1 MTMTEASAA
10 KSGGARSRRA
20 VKIPR
25 SLQQFGRY
33 FVVRGAALL
42 ATVTIGVYIT
52 ILIANMGGFVDKI
65 RVATIEENYAQA
77 SRFAPDLQGRGAEA
91 RRDWIESRV
100 ATEVKRLG
108 LDKPFIVRSFTY
120 LSSAMTLNLGRSES
134 LTSDSGSADVRRI
147 ILERLPITLVLFGTA
162 SMLTF
167 FINLFAALF
176 LSRRYGSFLDRAV
189 IALAPISSAPPW
201 FFGIF
206 LIMFFAAMLKILPWG
221 GMVDA
226 PVPESTLGYALSVLK
241 HMILPTVAWLLAA
254 MFVGIYA
261 WRTFFLISAS
271 EDYVEL
277 AKAKGLTSRAIERRY
292 VLRPSLPT
300 VITNFAL
307 ILIGAWQGAIITERV
322 FQWPGLGTMFY
333 RAIGAFDTPVLVA
346 SVVLFAYLLAVTVFL
361 LDILYAIIDP
371 RVKLGAEGAQ

>member
-1 MTMTEASAA
+1 MTQTSTAG
-10 KSGGARSRRA
+10 SGGSRSRRA
-20 VKIPR
+20 TALSK
-25 SLQQFGRY
+25 SLKQFGRY
-33 FVVRGAALL
+33 LGMRGVALL
-42 ATVTIGVYIT
+42 VTVTVGVYIT
-52 ILIANMGGFVDKI
+52 ILIANMGGFVDQI
-65 RVATIEENYAQA
+65 RIATIEEQYAQA
-77 SRFAPDLQGRGAEA
+77 ARFAPELQGRSAEA
-91 RRDWIESRV
+91 RHDWILDRV
-100 ATEVKRLG
+100 AIQSKRLG
-108 LDKPFIVRSFTY
+108 FDKPFVVRSFTY
-120 LSSAMTLNLGRSES
+120 LTSAMTLDLGRSES
-134 LTSDSGSADVRRI
+134 LTSDSGSSDVRRI

-162 SMLTF
+162 SLLTF
-167 FINLFAALF
+167 FINTFAALF

-206 LIMFFAAMLKILPWG
+206 LIMLFAAILKILPWG

-226 PVPESTLGYALSVLK
+226 PVPASALGYSLSVLK
-241 HMILPTVAWLLAA
+241 HMILPLLSWLLSGV
-254 MFVGIYA
+254 FVGIFA

-292 VLRPSLPT
+292 ILRPSLPT

-322 FQWPGLGTMFY
+322 FQWPGLGTMFF

-346 SVVLFAYLLAVTVFL
+346 SVVLFAYLLALTVFL

>member
-1 MTMTEASAA
+1 MAQASTAG
-10 KSGGARSRRA
+10 SGGSRLRHA
-20 VKIPR
+20 TA
-25 SLQQFGRY
+25 SLKSLKQFGRY
-33 FVVRGAALL
+33 LGMRGVALF
-42 ATVTIGVYIT
+42 VTITVGVYIT
-52 ILIANMGGFVDKI
+52 ILIANMGGFVDQI
-65 RVATIEENYAQA
+65 RIATIEEQFAQA
-77 SRFAPDLQGRGAEA
+77 SRFATELQGRPAEA
-91 RRDWIESRV
+91 RREWITSRV
-100 ATEVKRLG
+100 ETQVQRLG
-108 LDKPFIVRSFTY
+108 LNKPFYIRSFTY
-120 LSSAMTLNLGRSES
+120 LTSAMSLNLGRSEA

-162 SMLTF
+162 SLLTF
-167 FINLFAALF
+167 LINTFSALF

-206 LIMFFAAMLKILPWG
+206 LIMLFAAILKILPWG

-226 PVPESTLGYALSVLK
+226 PVPTSTLGYSLSVLK
-241 HMILPTVAWLLAA
+241 HMILPLLSWLLAGV
-254 MFVGIYA
+254 FIGIYA

-307 ILIGAWQGAIITERV
+307 VLIGAWQGAIITERV

-346 SVVLFAYLLAVTVFL
+346 SVVLFAYLLALTVFF

>member
-1 MTMTEASAA
+1 MAHASATG
-10 KSGGARSRRA
+10 SGGPGSRRGPR
-20 VKIPR
+20 IPK
-25 SLQQFGRY
+25 SLKQFGRY
-33 FVVRGAALL
+33 LGMRGVALL
-42 ATVTIGVYIT
+42 VTVTVGVYIT
-52 ILIANMGGFVDKI
+52 ILIANMGGYVDKI
-65 RVATIEENYAQA
+65 RAASIEENFAQA
-77 SRFAPDLQGRGAEA
+77 SRNAPELKGRDAAA
-91 RRDWIESRV
+91 RREWIENRV
-100 ATEVKRLG
+100 AIETKRLG
-108 LDKPFIVRSFTY
+108 LDKPFIVRSFVY

-162 SMLTF
+162 SVLTF
-167 FINLFAALF
+167 FINVLAALF

-206 LIMFFAAMLKILPWG
+206 LIMIFAAMLGILPWG

-226 PVPESTLGYALSVLK
+226 PVPGTTLGYALSVLK
-241 HMILPTVAWLLAA
+241 HMILPTLAWLLAA
-254 MFVGIYA
+254 MFIGIYA

-292 VLRPSLPT
+292 VLRPALPT

-322 FQWPGLGTMFY
+322 FQWPGLGTMFF

-346 SVVLFAYLLAVTVFL
+346 SVVLFAYLLALTVFL